1 MMTMEYLRAA
11 HLTDAQLETVLY
23 ETGNW
28 MVDEIQ
34 GRHLCWVP
42 SLRLALEVA
51 TDYAETMAAV
61 VTLSRP
67 PVDDVV
73 IFPGQVERLRKIAAE
88 LESSLRDPRRTD
100 GTTDGGLVLTSWVC
114 EGSC

>member
-1 MMTMEYLRAA
+1 MEYLRAA

-28 MVDEIQ
+28 MVDDIQ

-51 TDYAETMAAV
+51 NDYARTMPAV

-73 IFPGQVERLRKIAAE
+73 IFPGQVERLRKVAAD
-88 LESSLRDPRRTD
+88 LESSHRDLERTEEP
-100 GTTDGGLVLTSWVC
+100 TDHDLAWTSWIC
-114 EGSC
+114 QGAC

>member
-1 MMTMEYLRAA
+1 MEFLQAA

-28 MVDEIQ
+28 MVDDIQ

-42 SLRLALEVA
+42 SLRMALEVA
-51 TDYAETMAAV
+51 TDYAKITPAV

-88 LESSLRDPRRTD
+88 LESGRPGLERTD
-100 GTTDGGLVLTSWVC
+100 RATGRGLGWMSWLC
-114 EGSC
+114 QGAC

>member
-1 MMTMEYLRAA
+1 MAMEYPRAA

-28 MVDEIQ
+28 MVDDIQ

-51 TDYAETMAAV
+51 TDYARTMPAV
-61 VTLSRP
+61 VTLSRA

-73 IFPGQVERLRKIAAE
+73 IFPGQVERLRKIAAT
-88 LESSLRDPRRTD
+88 LESNRPDPERSEITTGRSL
-100 GTTDGGLVLTSWVC
+100 GWMSWVC
-114 EGSC
+114 QGTC